1 MVEEGYD
8 QASESR
14 GLIFQLIVRLH
25 PFSLG
30 RDDYRKAVRNLPFYF
45 YERLGFT
52 VDAEVPTPDGAA
64 TMRPM
69 HRPARG
75 PTDA

>member
-1 MVEEGYD
+1 MTTATAERSSRRQPHRSDGPLCDAEGLP
-8 QASESR
+8 R
-14 GLIFQLIVRLH
+14 GLVSTNR
-25 PFSLG
+25 
-30 RDDYRKAVRNLPFYF
+30 RNLPSYF

-52 VDAEVPTPDGAA
+52 VGAKVPTPDGAA